1 MAKNQVYQFK
11 VTLRGIRPPIWR
23 RFQVTDDLS
32 FYQFHRVLQEVM
44 GWYGGHLHLFDL
56 NGFQITDAE
65 TLDEGFIDGEDERKA
80 RLKQHVRQEGQ
91 KFRYAYDFGD
101 DWDHEVMLEK
111 ILPVEAGVVYP
122 RCLKGKRACPP
133 EDCGGVWGYEELLE
147 ILADPE
153 HAEHAT
159 YMEWVGDEFDPE
171 AFDLE
176 ELNEI
181 LEELG

>member
-1 MAKNQVYQFK
+1 MAKTEIYQFK

-23 RFQVTDDLS
+23 RFQVTDDLT
-32 FYQFHRVLQEVM
+32 FYQLHRVLQDVM

-65 TLDEGFIDGEDERKA
+65 TLAEGWNDGVDEEKA
-80 RLKQHVRQEGQ
+80 RLKRYVRQEGQ

-101 DWDHEVMLEK
+101 DWDHEVLLEK

-159 YMEWVGDEFDPE
+159 YMEWMGDEFDPE